1 MMEKVHQHFPM
12 CHAFYDMN
20 KSRELNTFSNIFC
33 SVFMDFDNECSTVIG
48 TWFRDAFKG

>member
-20 KSRELNTFSNIFC
+20 KSRELNNTFSNNFCGIFT
-33 SVFMDFDNECSTVIG
+33 DFDNECTVIG
-48 TWFRDAFKG
+48 TWFRDSFKG